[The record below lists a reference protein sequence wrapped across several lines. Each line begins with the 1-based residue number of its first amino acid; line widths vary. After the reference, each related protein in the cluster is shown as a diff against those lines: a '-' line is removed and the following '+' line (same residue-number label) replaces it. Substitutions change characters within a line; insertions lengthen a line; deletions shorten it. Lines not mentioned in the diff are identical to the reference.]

1 MADETSELSPE
12 ERRKRRIEEA
22 KRRAAARLGKDVSE
36 LKSAPSTPAPAPK
49 AEEPKA
55 EVAKAEAAKAEAPK
69 AEPPKA
75 EAPKAETPKAEAPAP
90 ESAADKQAARIA
102 AAKAKA
108 AAKKGGAPAA
118 KPAAPARPKAA
129 PTARKAAP
137 QEVGQPGINRREFLA
152 YAWGAALGLVM
163 LEGGLATFQFMYP
176 RFRAGEFGGE
186 FSLGPAS
193 TLPSDTD
200 HVPIGNSTGKFWL
213 VVTEQGPKALYMV
226 CTHLGCL
233 YKWEPART
241 RFECPCH
248 GSKFTREGYYIEG
261 PAPRSL
267 DQFVIEVR
275 QDGQTV
281 AKTEDVGDDIMPPE
295 IPSPDAEVVVDTG
308 KRILGKPSSE
318 SPAKG
323 TG

>member
-12 ERRKRRIEEA
+12 ERRKKRIEEA

-36 LKSAPSTPAPAPK
+36 LKSAPSTPAPKAEAPK
-49 AEEPKA
+49 AEAP
-55 EVAKAEAAKAEAPK
+55 KAEAAKAEPPKAEAPK

-75 EAPKAETPKAEAPAP
+75 EASKPPAG

-108 AAKKGGAPAA
+108 AAKKSGAPAA
-118 KPAAPARPKAA
+118 KPAAAARPKAPA
-129 PTARKAAP
+129 AGKAAP

-163 LEGGLATFQFMYP
+163 LEGGLATFKFMYP

-186 FSLGPAS
+186 FPLGPAS
-193 TLPSDTD
+193 TLPSDPD
-200 HVPIGNSTGKFWL
+200 HVPIGNPTGKFWL
-213 VVTEQGPKALYMV
+213 VNTEQGPKALYMV

-275 QDGQTV
+275 QGGETV
-281 AKTEDVGDDIMPPE
+281 AKTEDVGDDILPPK

-308 KRILGKPSSE
+308 KRILGKPSSQ
-318 SPAKG
+318 SPARG

>member
-12 ERRKRRIEEA
+12 ERRRKRIEEA

-36 LKSAPSTPAPAPK
+36 LKSAPSTPAPKP
-49 AEEPKA
+49 ET
-55 EVAKAEAAKAEAPK
+55 
-69 AEPPKA
+69 PKA
-75 EAPKAETPKAEAPAP
+75 EAPKAEAPKTEASKPAPAPAPKAETSAPKNAPA
-90 ESAADKQAARIA
+90 SGADKQAARIA

-118 KPAAPARPKAA
+118 KPSAPARPKAA
-129 PTARKAAP
+129 PAGKAAP

-163 LEGGLATFQFMYP
+163 LEGGLATFKFMYP

-186 FSLGPAS
+186 FPLGPAAS
-193 TLPSDTD
+193 LPSDPK
-200 HVPIGNSTGKFWL
+200 HVPIGNPTGKFWL
-213 VVTEQGPKALYMV
+213 VNTEKGPKALYMV

-275 QDGQTV
+275 QGGETV
-281 AKTEDVGDDIMPPE
+281 AKTQDVGDDIAPPE
-295 IPSPDAEVVVDTG
+295 IPSPDAEIVVDTG
-308 KRILGKPSSE
+308 KRILGKPSSQ
-318 SPAKG
+318 SPARG